1 MSNTKDDKT
10 NTLIKVVTVDSNAEE
25 NYLFELFLQQKSD
38 IELVYQATAGKE
50 AHIVCKQLTPDVI
63 IIRRNL
69 GDMSDVDLL
78 KALLIDCPLSGIV
91 MVSCCNEA
99 DWMRDVL
106 MAGGKFFLSTPLQ
119 GHEIWRVVYGTYQYM
134 EKIRKLYNNE

>member
-1 MSNTKDDKT
+1 VSNTKDDKS

-50 AHIVCKQLTPDVI
+50 AYTICKHLQPDVI
-63 IIRRNL
+63 IISRNL
-69 GDMSDVDLL
+69 RDMSDVDLL
-78 KALLIDCPLSGIV
+78 KALLVDCPLSGII
-91 MVSCCNEA
+91 MVSCCQEA

-106 MAGGKFFLSTPLQ
+106 MVGGRFFLSTPLQ
-119 GHEIWRVVYGTYQYM
+119 GHELWRVVYGTYQHIV
-134 EKIRKLYNNE
+134 KVRKLYGSE